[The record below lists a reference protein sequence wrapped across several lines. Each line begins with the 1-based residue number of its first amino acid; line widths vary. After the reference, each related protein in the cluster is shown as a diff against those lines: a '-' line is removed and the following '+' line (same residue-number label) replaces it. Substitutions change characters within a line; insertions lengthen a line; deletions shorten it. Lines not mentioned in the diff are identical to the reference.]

1 MAAAAVLT
9 IAQRDFTKLL
19 RDPSRVVATF
29 IFPIVFIV
37 LLGGSMQASFGQA
50 IGFNYLVFTFT
61 GVYAQTLFQSSAL
74 GLISLIEDREN
85 DFSQEIFVSPVS
97 RYAIV
102 LGKILGESLVAL
114 PQGAAIVLVAWLLG
128 GPFSLAQLASLI
140 WVAPLA
146 CLFGGAF
153 GLLVLSNLRSQRA
166 ANQIFPFVLLPQFFL
181 AGVFNPIQSLP
192 WYLDVLSR
200 LSPMRYAVDLTRN
213 AFYAGLPEYPR
224 VVVDDLG
231 TNLGIM
237 AIGFAAFMVVGTAL
251 FVRAEQNR

>member
-1 MAAAAVLT
+1 MPAAAVLT

-19 RDPSRVVATF
+19 RDPSRIVATF

-114 PQGAAIVLVAWLLG
+114 PQGAAIVLVAWILG

-181 AGVFNPIQSLP
+181 AGVFNPIQFLP

-224 VVVDDLG
+224 VVVDDLA

-237 AIGFAAFMVVGTAL
+237 AIGFVAFMVVGTAL